1 MFGRKQREIERLGRL
16 VEALKRDVTYYKELF
31 RKSREVEDNLR
42 ALVSKQAREIIAL
55 GVPAYTKTP
64 AKKSRKK

>member
-16 VEALKRDVTYYKELF
+16 VDALKRDVTYYKELF

-42 ALVSKQAREIIAL
+42 ALVSKQAREL
-55 GVPAYTKTP
+55 LNLEVKP
-64 AKKSRKK
+64 AKKKRKA